1 MKRYYS
7 FLPAILIVCSC
18 LLTSCIPHEDTN
30 QSMALSGEWRGDF
43 GMYYDYS
50 YRGRTYTF
58 DSYDS
63 YVRFIPDYAYA
74 NHGVGTQVD
83 YYEEGPYE
91 YQYYSFT
98 WSVRNG
104 VIYLYYDYDPG
115 LDTRISDY
123 HMTNDYLR
131 GTFSESGTQFRLYK
145 MTDFY
150 SWTPYVNTYGYGPRT
165 GWYNGYPG
173 TRAADAEDAEAA
185 DSTGQVLSRGR
196 RLN

>member
-1 MKRYYS
+1 
-7 FLPAILIVCSC
+7 
-18 LLTSCIPHEDTN
+18 
-30 QSMALSGEWRGDF
+30 
-43 GMYYDYS
+43 
-50 YRGRTYTF
+50 
-58 DSYDS
+58 
-63 YVRFIPDYAYA
+63 
-74 NHGVGTQVD
+74 
-83 YYEEGPYE
+83 
-91 YQYYSFT
+91 
-98 WSVRNG
+98 
-104 VIYLYYDYDPG
+104 
-115 LDTRISDY
+115 
-123 HMTNDYLR
+123 MTNGYLR